1 MRILLIFV
9 LFFIEIFGAN
19 LLSYNVYERDDR
31 VDVMLSFDAPYEGNI
46 FQKRDKNRTSLVLNS
61 LNFTQTINQKINSNI
76 VQSLQITPRQSS
88 LVIDLN
94 SAEPIVLNA
103 SKTADGFGLRI
114 RIGLKNTPEQMANMP
129 KASVKL
135 EQNEAINSADDG
147 LVDSRYFTILGVLVA
162 LLAFLY
168 ILKKYISSQKQ
179 QNMSNSSVFSWLIK
193 GSDGKINVLQ
203 ERYLD
208 RQNKVVLLDY
218 NNQKYLVLTGASN
231 VLLDRF
237 GEDKIQNEE
246 DFAVFFEENKKRLG
260 NYLQDR
266 QSNLD
271 NYKNKL
277 TNA

>member
-1 MRILLIFV
+1 MKILLVFV

-94 SAEPIVLNA
+94 SAEPILLNA
-103 SKTADGFGLRI
+103 SKTSDGFGLRI
-114 RIGLKNTPEQMANMP
+114 RVGLKNTPEQMANMP

-135 EQNEAINSADDG
+135 GQNETVNSDES
-147 LVDSRYFTILGVLVA
+147 LVDSRYFIVLGA
-162 LLAFLY
+162 LLTLLLLLY
-168 ILKKYISSQKQ
+168 MIKKYISSQKQ
-179 QNMSNSSVFSWLIK
+179 QNASSSGAFSWLIK
-193 GSDGKINVLQ
+193 GSEGKINVLQ

-266 QSNLD
+266 QSSLD